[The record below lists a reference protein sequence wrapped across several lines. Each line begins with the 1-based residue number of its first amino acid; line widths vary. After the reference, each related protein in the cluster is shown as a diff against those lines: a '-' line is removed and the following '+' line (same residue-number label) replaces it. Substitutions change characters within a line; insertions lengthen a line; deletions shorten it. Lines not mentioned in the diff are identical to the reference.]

1 MKKILFL
8 CFIVLS
14 AVSCND
20 SNLKALEAKS
30 KDSKCKLEKM
40 QELMG
45 YENIL
50 AMSIS
55 LKLEKEHEKAIA
67 AFSDSTKTCEQANQE
82 WDSFMKLY
90 DSASKKAG
98 F

>member
-20 SNLKALEAKS
+20 SNIKVLEAKS
-30 KDSKCKLEKM
+30 KDTNCKVEKM
-40 QELMG
+40 QELLK
-45 YENIL
+45 YDNIL

-55 LKLEKEHEKAIA
+55 LKLEKEYEKAFA
-67 AFSDSTKTCEQANQE
+67 SFSDSTKTCEQANQE